1 MEESIERRI
10 AQLGKREESW
20 VNRRDAAEE
29 LGRTATKSV
38 EALRAHVEDE
48 HTDVRAMVV
57 KALGWA
63 KAGLEGV
70 QPVAQERAYT
80 LDELARSVEKP
91 GGREVS
97 PKGDGFEIVVTSRA
111 ARSKRTSAAHAT
123 AHAAKDTSRL
133 STLCG
138 PASDKVFRWA
148 LRNNTGLSHCALAL
162 SEEGGE
168 EILVMVN
175 SFLADAVTP
184 AEFKSSV
191 KELAYYGDWVE
202 SKLTDG
208 DVF

>member
-1 MEESIERRI
+1 MEERLERRI
-10 AQLGKREESW
+10 AELGKRDENW
-20 VNRRDAAEE
+20 VIRRDAAEE

-48 HTDVRAMVV
+48 DRDVREMVI

-80 LDELARSVEKP
+80 LEELAKSVEKP
-91 GGREVS
+91 GSREVS
-97 PKGDGFEIVVTSRA
+97 PKGGGFEISVTLREGQSQKVLA
-111 ARSKRTSAAHAT
+111 EPAKSQAE
-123 AHAAKDTSRL
+123 KDTIRI
-133 STLCG
+133 STRCG
-138 PASDKVFRWA
+138 PASDKALRWA

-162 SEEGGE
+162 SDEGGE
-168 EILVMVN
+168 ELLVMVH

-184 AEFKSSV
+184 AEFKASL

-208 DVF
+208 DIF